1 MPDVSGTARACERQS
16 DLCYA
21 ERRIRARARGSDNFT
36 ARVRLLY
43 AVAAGIVVTGASSG
57 PRVSDAAARRQ
68 GVPRSIVVRDVKSFV
83 EGARGLPGTRTLR
96 FQGARAFRF
105 PDARAFMFPGA
116 PPS

>member
-1 MPDVSGTARACERQS
+1 MTFAPLSVEP
-16 DLCYA
+16 
-21 ERRIRARARGSDNFT
+21 ARGLEAPTTS
-36 ARVRLLY
+36 RPGSGSPP
-43 AVAAGIVVTGASSG
+43 VAAAIVVTGASSG
-57 PRVSDAAARRQ
+57 PGVSDAAARRQ